1 MLRTFP
7 PNSITRRK
15 TMIWVLLAR
24 PWLRHRLLR
33 IFLHQNQR
41 VRSKRRPSQPQTN
54 WASDCQSKGNVW
66 TISRSWRMTLRNSSR
81 NGSMVRRKSKRE
93 HSTRWLPKSILNLKS
108 SHRLRK
114 SRGSRQKRDGILCQ
128 GAKHPYSD
136 QLRSIL
142 KQMMTPMYWKRETWA
157 S

>member
-24 PWLRHRLLR
+24 PWLRHRRLR
-33 IFLHQNQR
+33 KFHHQNQW
-41 VRSKRRPSQPQTN
+41 VRSKRRPSQPQTKR
-54 WASDCQSKGNVW
+54 ASDCQSKGSLW
-66 TISRSWRMTLRNSSR
+66 TIRRSWMMTLRNSSR
-81 NGSMVRRKSKRE
+81 NGSMVIRGSKRE
-93 HSTRWLPKSILNLKS
+93 HSTRWLPESILNLKS
-108 SHRLRK
+108 SHRFRK
-114 SRGSRQKRDGILCQ
+114 SRGSRQKRDGILCL
-128 GAKHPYSD
+128 GAKHPYTD